1 MPYARGMVSSLCAP
15 SRAALLLAAL
25 LASAPRPAL
34 AQSPQTP
41 AEPAPAPRDIELNLI
56 NLPTT
61 ASVASHHS
69 YFRLTHRF
77 ARDLRRGSFG
87 NLAEDLFSLD
97 SGAIIGFEYR
107 YGITGKLQAGLHRS
121 ILSKTMQAFARYD
134 AIAQGGAS
142 PLGVSVTGAVEGT
155 NNLRQ
160 QYQPTF
166 AATFSR
172 AFGRTLFA
180 YLTPAFVGR
189 THVADFVTG
198 HDHDHGIL
206 GSAEEDTGH
215 RGTLFVGTGARLR
228 VRPTVY
234 VTGEYSPR
242 VSGYRP
248 NRGTWGAAIEK
259 RAGGHTFQM
268 NFTNSFGTTFGQIA
282 RGGSP
287 HDVYLGF
294 NLTRKF

>member
-1 MPYARGMVSSLCAP
+1 MWPSLCAP
-15 SRAALLLAAL
+15 TRAALVVAAL
-25 LASAPRPAL
+25 LTSAARPAL
-34 AQSPQTP
+34 AQSEQSP

-61 ASVASHHS
+61 ASVGSHHS

-97 SGAIIGFEYR
+97 SGAIMGLEYR
-107 YGITGKLQAGLHRS
+107 YGITGRLQAGLHRS
-121 ILSKTMQAFARYD
+121 ILSKTMQAFTRYD
-134 AIAQGGAS
+134 ALAQGATS
-142 PLGVSVTGAVEGT
+142 PVGVSVTGAVEGT
-155 NNLRQ
+155 NNLRR
-160 QYQPTF
+160 QYQPTI
-166 AATFSR
+166 AATLSR

-180 YLTPAFVGR
+180 YLTPAYVGR

-206 GSAEEDTGH
+206 GSADEEPGH
-215 RGTLFVGTGARLR
+215 RGTFVVGTGARLR

-234 VTGEYSPR
+234 VTAEYSPR

-248 NRGTWGAAIEK
+248 NRGTWGAAVEK

-268 NFTNSFGTTFGQIA
+268 NFTNSFGTTFGQVA

>member
-1 MPYARGMVSSLCAP
+1 ML
-15 SRAALLLAAL
+15 RALALVLLLVPVA
-25 LASAPRPAL
+25 AL
-34 AQSPQTP
+34 AQTPQPPSETR
-41 AEPAPAPRDIELNLI
+41 PAPRDVELNLI

-61 ASVASHHS
+61 ASIERHHS

-77 ARDLRRGSFG
+77 ARDLRRGSLG
-87 NLAEDLFSLD
+87 QLAEDLFSLD
-97 SGAIIGFEYR
+97 NGAIIGLEYR
-107 YGITGKLQAGLHRS
+107 YGITGRLQAGLHRS
-121 ILSKTMQAFARYD
+121 LLSKTLQAFARYD
-134 AIAQGGAS
+134 AVRQTGSFPVG
-142 PLGVSVTGAVEGT
+142 LSVTGALEGT

-160 QYQPTF
+160 QHQPTI
-166 AATFSR
+166 AATASR
-172 AFGRTLFA
+172 AFGRALFA
-180 YLTPAFVGR
+180 YLSPAFVGR
-189 THVADFVTG
+189 THVADFLAG
-198 HDHDHGIL
+198 QGHDHGIL
-206 GSAEEDTGH
+206 EAAEESTGH
-215 RGTLFVGTGARLR
+215 RGSLFVGAGARLR

-234 VTGEYSPR
+234 VTAEYSPR

-248 NRGTWGAAIEK
+248 NRGAWGAAVEK

>member
-1 MPYARGMVSSLCAP
+1 ML
-15 SRAALLLAAL
+15 RALTALTRTAVAGGTLLLVACS
-25 LASAPRPAL
+25 ASA
-34 AQSPQTP
+34 QSAPT
-41 AEPAPAPRDIELNLI
+41 EPPSAPHDIELNLI

-61 ASVASHHS
+61 VSIASHRS

-97 SGAIIGFEYR
+97 SGAVIGLEYR
-107 YGITGKLQAGLHRS
+107 FGITSHAQVGLHRS
-121 ILSKTMQAFARYD
+121 LLSKTMQVFVRYD
-134 AIAQGGAS
+134 AVQQVGAS
-142 PLGVSVTGAVEGT
+142 PIGVSISGAVEGT

-160 QYQPTF
+160 QYQPTI
-166 AATFSR
+166 AATLSR
-172 AFGRTLFA
+172 AFGRTLFG

-189 THVADFVTG
+189 THVADFLSGQAGHDQGIPGAADKSTG
-198 HDHDHGIL
+198 H
-206 GSAEEDTGH
+206 A
-215 RGTLFVGTGARLR
+215 GTFFIGAGARLR

-234 VTGEYSPR
+234 VTGEFSPR

-248 NRGTWGAAIEK
+248 NKGTWGAAIEK

-282 RGGSP
+282 RGGNP